1 MDNMSLSDIAAVTRG
16 NDNDGWGQGG
26 AWWIIILF
34 LFVFMGGNGL
44 WGNRTGEFGQYA
56 TAASQQEILFGQQ
69 FGQIND
75 RLTNIG
81 NGICNLGYEMQGGIG
96 QLGKEVALAQAG
108 TNTTIRQD
116 GNAITLLGQGYY
128 HVTVSA
134 TLAPTAAGTVTLTGQ
149 KDGVAVIGATAS
161 QVVAAAAA
169 PTNLALTFLVRNAC
183 GCESSILSFLLTGTA
198 AVVNNM
204 AVAVEKL

>member
-16 NDNDGWGQGG
+16 NDNDGWGQG
-26 AWWIIILF
+26 
-34 LFVFMGGNGL
+34 
-44 WGNRTGEFGQYA
+44 
-56 TAASQQEILFGQQ
+56 
-69 FGQIND
+69 
-75 RLTNIG
+75 
-81 NGICNLGYEMQGGIG
+81 
-96 QLGKEVALAQAG
+96 
-108 TNTTIRQD
+108 
-116 GNAITLLGQGYY
+116 
-128 HVTVSA
+128 
-134 TLAPTAAGTVTLTGQ
+134 
-149 KDGVAVIGATAS
+149 GATAS

>member
-1 MDNMSLSDIAAVTRG
+1 MSKSAIYTANTSAQTVAV
-16 NDNDGWGQGG
+16 NDVIPVGTTS
-26 AWWIIILF
+26 
-34 LFVFMGGNGL
+34 
-44 WGNRTGEFGQYA
+44 RRFG
-56 TAASQQEILFGQQ
+56 
-69 FGQIND
+69 
-75 RLTNIG
+75 
-81 NGICNLGYEMQGGIG
+81 CN
-96 QLGKEVALAQAG
+96 
-108 TNTTIRQD
+108 IRQD
-116 GNAITLLGQGYY
+116 GNTITLLGQGYY

-134 TLAPTAAGTVTLTGQ
+134 TLAPTAAGTVTRQ

-169 PTNLALTFLVRNAC
+169 PTNLALTFLVRNTC